1 MQLKSQEAQINASAA
16 DVFTFL
22 SDCQNIIHLL
32 PQDKI
37 SDWKA
42 SADDCSFKVQKMAT
56 IPLVVQERIA
66 NTEIKMVSGEGA
78 PFPFTLDI
86 VIESVDENSCK
97 GHLLFNGEVNAF
109 LKMMIEKP
117 MGNLF
122 DYMSHKLQKRFEE

>member
-1 MQLKSQEAQINASAA
+1 MQLTSQEAQINTSAA

-32 PQDKI
+32 PEDKI

-42 SADDCSFKVQKMAT
+42 TTDECSFKVQKMAT
-56 IPLVVQERIA
+56 IPLVVKERVA
-66 NTEIKMVSGEGA
+66 NSEIKMVSGEGA

-86 VIESVDENSCK
+86 VIESVDDNSCK
-97 GHLLFNGEVNAF
+97 GHLVFNGEVNAF

-117 MGNLF
+117 MSSLF
-122 DYMSHKLQKRFEE
+122 DYMSHKLQKRFEN

>member
-1 MQLKSQEAQINASAA
+1 MKLTSQEAQINASSA

-42 SADDCSFKVQKMAT
+42 TTDDCSFKVQKMAT
-56 IPLVVQERIA
+56 IPLVVKERVSNSA
-66 NTEIKMVSGEGA
+66 IKMVSGEGA

-86 VIESVDENSCK
+86 VIESVDDNSCK
-97 GHLLFNGEVNAF
+97 GHLEFNGEVNTF

>member
-1 MQLKSQEAQINASAA
+1 MQLTSQEAQINASAA
-16 DVFTFL
+16 EVFTFL

-32 PQDKI
+32 PEDKI

-42 SADDCSFKVQKMAT
+42 TTDNCSFKVQKMAT
-56 IPLVVQERIA
+56 IPLVVTDRIQDA
-66 NTEIKMVSGEGA
+66 EIKMVSGEGA

-86 VIESVDENSCK
+86 IIQSVDTSSCSGYLK
-97 GHLLFNGEVNAF
+97 FNGEVNTF

-122 DYMSHKLQKRFEE
+122 DYMSHKLQKQFSN

>member
-1 MQLKSQEAQINASAA
+1 MKLTSQEAQISASST

-42 SADDCSFKVQKMAT
+42 TTDDCSFKVQKMAT
-56 IPLVVQERIA
+56 IPLVVKERVTNSA
-66 NTEIKMVSGEGA
+66 IKMVSGQGA

-97 GHLLFNGEVNAF
+97 GHLEFNGEVNTF

-122 DYMSHKLQKRFEE
+122 DYMSHKLQKRFED